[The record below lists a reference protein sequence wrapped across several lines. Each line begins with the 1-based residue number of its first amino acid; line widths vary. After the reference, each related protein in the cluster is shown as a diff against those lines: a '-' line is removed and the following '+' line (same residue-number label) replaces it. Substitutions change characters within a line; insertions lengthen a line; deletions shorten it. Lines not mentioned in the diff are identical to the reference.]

1 MRGPSAAQALRADR
15 PIRGTRA
22 RRWRITRACK
32 VARCPLL
39 RDDWRNGESLRG
51 TLRAISPSPSPTRF
65 RTVTDE
71 RPERGAWASA
81 PSRAESEFVA
91 PGFQPTHSPKIKA
104 PGIDRLPGASSSL
117 LSQPLGAASPRTS
130 HHHLAGIHRSA
141 RLPSSLPAFARSEPN
156 KKPTP
161 ATSPNPLPSR
171 NPGPRTGFSACNA
184 APPRLRPRP
193 QVAAGKTAAR
203 RRLSPI
209 EDERP
214 CAPSPIV
221 ARSEPAGGARTPRQL
236 TCNCPPRPSPPF
248 TSCALQL
255 RTATTNLFHA
265 SMRTRP
271 RSPCLPASSNSPRP
285 PRSAPPSG
293 CRTASA

>member
-22 RRWRITRACK
+22 RRWRITGACK

-71 RPERGAWASA
+71 RPARGAWASA

-117 LSQPLGAASPRTS
+117 LSQPLGAPSPRTS

-184 APPRLRPRP
+184 APLAFDLARKSP
-193 QVAAGKTAAR
+193 QARRQRAAASLQSKTKDLAR
-203 RRLSPI
+203 RRRSSP
-209 EDERP
+209 E
-214 CAPSPIV
+214 A
-221 ARSEPAGGARTPRQL
+221 
-236 TCNCPPRPSPPF
+236 SPP
-248 TSCALQL
+248 AA
-255 RTATTNLFHA
+255 RA
-265 SMRTRP
+265 P
-271 RSPCLPASSNSPRP
+271 RVS
-285 PRSAPPSG
+285 
-293 CRTASA
+293 